1 MISSLVFFG
10 TEDFSAAILSRLI
23 DARYDIK
30 AVVTKPDTPRG
41 RGRSRSAQAPA
52 VKTIAEKYSIP
63 VLQPGKLKEAAD
75 DIAYFDCQH
84 AVLAAYGKIVPKS
97 VLDSFHGGI
106 INVHPSLLP
115 RYRGPSPIE
124 SAILNGDAKTG
135 ASIMKLVEAMD
146 AGPVYAQVDY
156 PLNGAETRPELYGAL
171 GQIGADMLIKH
182 LPAITSGQLTAQPQ
196 NDEQATYCSLIKKS
210 DGVIDWH
217 KSATRIERDIRA
229 YLGWPG
235 SRTELF
241 GREVT
246 ILEAEISETTLAPGE
261 IHATTQNPVLQGQ
274 SLQDNKIFYNKRLL
288 IGTGEQSLHIK
299 KLRPAGRSSMNAN
312 DFLRGL
318 RVV

>member
-1 MISSLVFFG
+1 MSSSLVFFG

-23 DARYDIK
+23 DAHYDIK
-30 AVVTKPDTPRG
+30 AVVTKSDTLRG
-41 RGRSRSAQAPA
+41 RGRSAQAPA
-52 VKTIAEKYSIP
+52 VKTIAEKYDIP

-75 DIAYFDCQH
+75 DIASFNCRH

-97 VLDSFHGGI
+97 VLDIFAGGI

-135 ASIMKLVEAMD
+135 VSIMKLVEAMD

-156 PLNGAETRPELYGAL
+156 PLGGTETRPELYDAL
-171 GQIGADMLIKH
+171 AQIGADMLIEH

-196 NDEQATYCSLIKKS
+196 NDEHATYCSLIKKS
-210 DGVIDWH
+210 DGIIDWH

-235 SRTELF
+235 SRAELF

-246 ILEAEISETTLAPGE
+246 ILEAEVRQTSLPPGE
-261 IHATTQNPVLQGQ
+261 TSTT
-274 SLQDNKIFYNKRLL
+274 DETLL
-288 IGTGEQSLHIK
+288 VGAGEQALEIK